1 MRILISILV
10 LLLPVG
16 AVTSVAAA
24 AQGVSRAE
32 AAFTYD
38 WVHTNA
44 PPSGCGC
51 FSMNGGSG
59 SFALRLAPSFS
70 AVGEVG
76 ATTNG
81 NVNSTGDGLTLID
94 FLGGGR
100 YMPHFRSRLMPFGQ
114 VLVGGAHASGS
125 LSPGQLGIGSAT
137 VFALDAGGGL
147 DVKLSH
153 RFAIRVFQ
161 TGYLLTMFPNKG
173 NDRQNNL
180 RVSGGFVIHFG
191 R

>member
-1 MRILISILV
+1 MRLLTSILV
-10 LLLPVG
+10 FLLPAG
-16 AVTSVAAA
+16 AISVAAD
-24 AQGVSRAE
+24 AQSVSKAE
-32 AAFTYD
+32 AALTYD

-81 NVNSTGDGLTLID
+81 NVDSTRDGLTLID

-100 YMPHFRSRLMPFGQ
+100 YTPHFRSRLMPFGQ
-114 VLVGGAHASGS
+114 VLAGGAHASGP

-137 VFALDAGGGL
+137 AFALDAGVGI

-161 TGYLLTMFPNKG
+161 TDYLLTLFSNKG
-173 NDRQNNL
+173 NDRQNNF
-180 RVSGGFVIHFG
+180 RVSGGLVIHFG
-191 R
+191 K